1 MQGCEP
7 PFSTCFR
14 FSDAFFS
21 CRGMA
26 RAPQNP
32 PAQPR
37 RDGAPLE
44 CRREGSRRALARP
57 KKGPAALVGVPV
69 GPACHDWWKG
79 KRVEREGSAAEPGIF
94 GEGKGRSSEDGV
106 RGQRARESK
115 KTTAICRKIS
125 RLVNGLLGKDSLCAI
140 LSWYSE
146 TYNIFRQCEFFS
158 FFFFLYICFKFA
170 DFFHSFGS
178 WDCCEENSKIKF
190 LESIP
195 GHFDQSNLSLYTRL
209 FRNDVLL

>member
-1 MQGCEP
+1 
-7 PFSTCFR
+7 
-14 FSDAFFS
+14 
-21 CRGMA
+21 MA

-79 KRVEREGSAAEPGIF
+79 KRVEREGNAAEPSIF
-94 GEGKGRSSEDGV
+94 GEGKGRSFVDGV

-146 TYNIFRQCEFFS
+146 IFRH
-158 FFFFLYICFKFA
+158 FFFFLYIFCFKFDHFCLQLGTA
-170 DFFHSFGS
+170 V
-178 WDCCEENSKIKF
+178 KKMAKF
-190 LESIP
+190 LESIT
-195 GHFDQSNLSLYTRL
+195 GHFD
-209 FRNDVLL
+209 